1 MVWFSN
7 VHSLKQKDVSQKEQK
22 EPSDLSFSCGV
33 WRISFML
40 NAVIDF
46 RWVHLKTREK
56 NS

>member
-7 VHSLKQKDVSQKEQK
+7 VHSLKRKDVSQKEQK